1 MSNHKD
7 KAWLEKQYVD
17 NNKSIDDLAKMC
29 NIDRKIIIQALN
41 DFKIYRSYKTDKN
54 PKRW

>member
-29 NIDRKIIIQALN
+29 NVDRKIIIQALN
-41 DFKIYRSYKTDKN
+41 DFQIYRSYKADWH
-54 PKRW
+54 PRRW

>member
-7 KAWLEKQYVD
+7 KDWLEKQYVD

-29 NIDRKIIIQALN
+29 NIDRKVIIQALN
-41 DFKIYRSYKTDKN
+41 DFQIYRSYKTDKH